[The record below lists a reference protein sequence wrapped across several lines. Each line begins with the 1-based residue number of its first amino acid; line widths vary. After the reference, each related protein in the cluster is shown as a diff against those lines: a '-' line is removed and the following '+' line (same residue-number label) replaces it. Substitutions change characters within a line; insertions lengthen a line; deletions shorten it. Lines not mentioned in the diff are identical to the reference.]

1 LAPIIIDKP
10 LPMVTAVVLEN
21 KPRLGVIEIYPAHE
35 PTCIAELRLNF
46 GPGQTGLDQ
55 DPTKSRFHR
64 RFGWCRQ
71 QRKGAQ
77 LRSASSATRL
87 FRVSR
92 QSTRVNEPFVDRHV
106 DGDQRFSS
114 RALPA

>member
-21 KPRLGVIEIYPAHE
+21 KSRLGVIQIDPAHE

-46 GPGQTGLDQ
+46 WPGQTGLDQ
-55 DPTKSRFHR
+55 DPTKSRLHR
-64 RFGWCRQ
+64 RFGWGRQ

-77 LRSASSATRL
+77 SRSTSPAPRL
-87 FRVSR
+87 FRISR
-92 QSTRVNEPFVDRHV
+92 QSARVYEPFVDRHV